1 MIKSI
6 IQMVFAIVLI
16 YNFIKLIRQKKF
28 DYKGYCSWMIL
39 SALIIGLTFI
49 TVKDFLFLANCTI
62 LITSMVQFF
71 TELYKRN
78 IEARYCLRIIFSAA
92 CIALRFRGEI
102 VILKVLLI
110 LYCLLHIF
118 CNLYT
123 IRWCPED
130 RNVKLLNILLSIV
143 TLLLC
148 IRN

>member
-1 MIKSI
+1 MIKLI
-6 IQMVFAIVLI
+6 VRIVFTIVLI

-28 DYKGYCSWMIL
+28 DYKDYCSWMIL
-39 SALIIGLTFI
+39 SVLIIGLTFI
-49 TVKDFLFLANCTI
+49 AVKEFLFLASCTI

-71 TELYKRN
+71 TELYKIN
-78 IEARYCLRIIFSAA
+78 IEARYCLRIIFSAV
-92 CIALRFRGEI
+92 CTALWFTGEI
-102 VILKVLLI
+102 VILKILLI

-118 CNLYT
+118 YSLYT

-148 IRN
+148 IIN